1 MKKLLNSKIEVGK
14 KVNEV
19 RELVKNYN
27 KEKQDMYDYTEKLFK
42 PSIKAQKDIKKSI
55 DDKQDELIN
64 QIQINDE
71 LANMKQNQV
80 IAKLQRNNNRQ
91 DEIITNIQEN
101 QKALKK
107 GFSDLIEPYQREII
121 FRDELPK
128 MIEDKGSDEDLIQ
141 LGDDEDLI
149 QLGDDEDLIQLGDDK
164 ADEVEA
170 STSKKK
176 IKSLNI
182 DKGIDDDYITFLDG
196 KQLPLPSKVLNENMD
211 TDNIKKQVVSK
222 YNYSLKYITEN
233 STKKGEPLKKL
244 KPSQLN
250 IFKKHKKSL
259 EYFDDYFKRLQNI
272 EDSKKYVGEGIYT
285 QKKRNAYKISQNGQY
300 GGLVIDLPKLYGH
313 LKVVAHK
320 NGRKVYDKQADFDTL
335 DLLTKRFNNKKKYS
349 ELARS
354 VFNDLNRL
362 SEIPIHRTSKKYSK
376 LGSGVVYYHNPQ
388 DLLSRLELLGGSMSA
403 GNDSNDVREEFVN
416 IAHMLN
422 KLKVI
427 NNKQMNDIIK
437 NYLL

>member
-1 MKKLLNSKIEVGK
+1 MDIERMKKLLNSKIEVGK

-19 RELVKNYN
+19 REVVKNYN

-42 PSIKAQKDIKKSI
+42 PSIKAQKDIKKAI

-80 IAKLQRNNNRQ
+80 IAKLQQNNNKQ

-101 QKALKK
+101 QKVLTK
-107 GFSDLIEPYQREII
+107 GLSDLIEPYQREII

-128 MIEDKGSDEDLIQ
+128 SIEDG
-141 LGDDEDLI
+141 
-149 QLGDDEDLIQLGDDK
+149 
-164 ADEVEA
+164 EVEP
-170 STSKKK
+170 STSKM
-176 IKSLNI
+176 KSNI
-182 DKGIDDDYITFLDG
+182 DSGFSSEEMIKLMNRNLPPPSIILNSHLDNTINLNQFLKEIG
-196 KQLPLPSKVLNENMD
+196 EMTKELGR
-211 TDNIKKQVVSK
+211 
-222 YNYSLKYITEN
+222 
-233 STKKGEPLKKL
+233 KKG
-244 KPSQLN
+244 QLSKQKSKTKNKEAISDLSDEIALLQKYRKRIN
-250 IFKKHKKSL
+250 I
-259 EYFDDYFKRLQNI
+259 I
-272 EDSKKYVGEGIYT
+272 EEGAKTVGTGIYT

-320 NGRKVYDKQADFDTL
+320 NGQKVYDKQADFDTL
-335 DLLTKRFNNKKKYS
+335 DLLTKRFNSKKKYS

-362 SEIPIHRTSKKYSK
+362 SEIPIHRTSKRYSK
-376 LGSGVVYYHNPQ
+376 LGSGVVYYNNPQ

-403 GNDSNDVREEFVN
+403 GNDSNDIREEFVN

-427 NNKQMNDIIK
+427 NNKQMNDIMK
-437 NYLL
+437 NYLF

>member
-19 RELVKNYN
+19 REVVKNYN

-80 IAKLQRNNNRQ
+80 IAKLQRNNNKQ

-121 FRDELPK
+121 FRDELPR
-128 MIEDKGSDEDLIQ
+128 MIEDKGS
-141 LGDDEDLI
+141 DEDLI

-176 IKSLNI
+176 VKSLNI

-250 IFKKHKKSL
+250 IYQKHKKSL

-320 NGRKVYDKQADFDTL
+320 NGQKVYDKQADFDTL

-376 LGSGVVYYHNPQ
+376 LGSGVVYYNNPQ

-427 NNKQMNDIIK
+427 NNKQMNGIIK
-437 NYLL
+437 NYLF

>member
-19 RELVKNYN
+19 REVVKNYN

-42 PSIKAQKDIKKSI
+42 PSIKAQKNIKKAI

-80 IAKLQRNNNRQ
+80 IAKLQQNNNKQ

-101 QKALKK
+101 QKALTK
-107 GFSDLIEPYQREII
+107 GLYDIIEPYQREII

-128 MIEDKGSDEDLIQ
+128 MIEDKGSD
-141 LGDDEDLI
+141 DEA
-149 QLGDDEDLIQLGDDK
+149 DK
-164 ADEVEA
+164 VEP
-170 STSKKK
+170 STSKMKSDLDIGFSSEEIKKLTNINLPPPSIILKSYLDNTLNLNLFMKEIGEK
-176 IKSLNI
+176 IKDL
-182 DKGIDDDYITFLDG
+182 GR
-196 KQLPLPSKVLNENMD
+196 
-211 TDNIKKQVVSK
+211 
-222 YNYSLKYITEN
+222 
-233 STKKGEPLKKL
+233 KKGT
-244 KPSQLN
+244 LN
-250 IFKKHKKSL
+250 SKKSL
-259 EYFDDYFKRLQNI
+259 KQNQKEKILELSDDIELLRKYKRRIDII
-272 EDSKKYVGEGIYT
+272 EEGAKTVGTGIYT

-320 NGRKVYDKQADFDTL
+320 NGKKVYDKQADFDTL

-349 ELARS
+349 ELARL

-376 LGSGVVYYHNPQ
+376 LGSGVVYYNNPQ

-427 NNKQMNDIIK
+427 NNKQMNGIIK
-437 NYLL
+437 NYLI

>member
-1 MKKLLNSKIEVGK
+1 MDIERMKKLLNSKIEVGK

-19 RELVKNYN
+19 REVVKNYN

-42 PSIKAQKDIKKSI
+42 ASIKAQKDIKKSI

-71 LANMKQNQV
+71 IANMKQNQI
-80 IAKLQRNNNRQ
+80 IAKLQQNNNIQ
-91 DEIITNIQEN
+91 DEIISNLQEN
-101 QKALKK
+101 QKTLKK
-107 GFSDLIEPYQREII
+107 GLYDIAEPYQREII

-128 MIEDKGSDEDLIQ
+128 SIEYS
-141 LGDDEDLI
+141 
-149 QLGDDEDLIQLGDDK
+149 
-164 ADEVEA
+164 EVEP
-170 STSKKK
+170 STSKINSDLDMGFSNEEI
-176 IKSLNI
+176 IKLTKRNFPPPSIILKSHLDNSI
-182 DKGIDDDYITFLDG
+182 D
-196 KQLPLPSKVLNENMD
+196 LNEF
-211 TDNIKKQVVSK
+211 IKEIGEMTKT
-222 YNYSLKYITEN
+222 LGR
-233 STKKGEPLKKL
+233 KKGYL
-244 KPSQLN
+244 S
-250 IFKKHKKSL
+250 KKSSKTKNKKEISDL
-259 EYFDDYFKRLQNI
+259 SDEIALLQKYKKRIDII
-272 EDSKKYVGEGIYT
+272 EEGAKTVGTGIYT

-320 NGRKVYDKQADFDTL
+320 NGQKVYDKQADFDTL

-376 LGSGVVYYHNPQ
+376 LGSGVVYYNNPQ

-427 NNKQMNDIIK
+427 NNKQMNGIIK
-437 NYLL
+437 NYLF

>member
-19 RELVKNYN
+19 REVVKNYN

-42 PSIKAQKDIKKSI
+42 PSIKAQKNIKKAI

-80 IAKLQRNNNRQ
+80 IAKLQQNNNRQ

-121 FRDELPK
+121 FRDELPR

-149 QLGDDEDLIQLGDDK
+149 QLEDDK

-250 IFKKHKKSL
+250 IYQKHKKSL

-320 NGRKVYDKQADFDTL
+320 NGQKVYDKQADFDAL

-376 LGSGVVYYHNPQ
+376 LGSGVVYYNNPQ

-427 NNKQMNDIIK
+427 NNKQMNGIIK
-437 NYLL
+437 NYLF

>member
-19 RELVKNYN
+19 REVVKNYN

-42 PSIKAQKDIKKSI
+42 PSIKAQKNIKKAI

-80 IAKLQRNNNRQ
+80 IAKLQQNNNRQ

-149 QLGDDEDLIQLGDDK
+149 QLGDDK

-211 TDNIKKQVVSK
+211 IDKLKKKVVEK
-222 YNYSLKYITEN
+222 YNYSQKYISEN
-233 STKKGEPLKKL
+233 STTKGEPYKKL
-244 KPSQLN
+244 KPAQLK
-250 IFKKHKKSL
+250 IFEKHEKSL
-259 EYFDDYFKRLQNI
+259 KYFEDYFQRLQNI

-320 NGRKVYDKQADFDTL
+320 NGKKVYDKQADFDTL

-349 ELARS
+349 ELARL

-376 LGSGVVYYHNPQ
+376 LGSGVVYYNNPQ

-427 NNKQMNDIIK
+427 NNKQMNGIIK
-437 NYLL
+437 NYLI